1 MTATLVHV
9 RKRSTLRRAVR
20 IDCQVVRERDFKL
33 VARRTVDLST
43 DGMLVASEVDVL
55 PGEELIVS
63 FKTSAFNIYIAADAT
78 VARVIQGR
86 RPGDRGRCL
95 GLKFRELDAVSR
107 LVLRGSLRKVPPP
120 LPQRER
126 LVDYAAT
133 IRRISEEIPSL
144 ITPRQSAW
152 MDSFYFN

>member
-1 MTATLVHV
+1 M
-9 RKRSTLRRAVR
+9 RRAVR

-43 DGMLVASEVDVL
+43 EGMLVASEVDVL

>member
-1 MTATLVHV
+1 M
-9 RKRSTLRRAVR
+9 RRAVR

-43 DGMLVASEVDVL
+43 EGMLVASEVDVL
-55 PGEELIVS
+55 PGEELLVS

-133 IRRISEEIPSL
+133 VRRISEEIPSL

-152 MDSFYFN
+152 MDAFYYN

>member
-1 MTATLVHV
+1 M
-9 RKRSTLRRAVR
+9 RRAVR

-33 VARRTVDLST
+33 VARKTVDLST
-43 DGMLVASEVDVL
+43 EGMLVASEVDVV

-63 FKTSAFNIYIAADAT
+63 FKTSAFNIYIAADAI
-78 VARVIQGR
+78 VARVIHGR

-95 GLKFRELDAVSR
+95 GLKFRDLDAVSR

-144 ITPRQSAW
+144 ISPRQSAW
-152 MDSFYFN
+152 MDALYSN